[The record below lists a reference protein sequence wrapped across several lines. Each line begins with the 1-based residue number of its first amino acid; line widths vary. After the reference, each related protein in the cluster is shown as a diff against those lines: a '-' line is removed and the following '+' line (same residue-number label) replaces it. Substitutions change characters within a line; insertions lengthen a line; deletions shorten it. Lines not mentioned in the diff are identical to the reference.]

1 MTAAAAVKVLIV
13 DDSAVVREVL
23 TRELSRQPGIEVVGT
38 APDPYIARDKIL
50 QLDPDVMTLDVEM
63 PRMDGITFLR
73 KIMQHHPVRTIML
86 SSLTPKGGEMAME
99 ALAAGAVDVLCKPGA
114 AYTVGDLVPVL
125 AQQIRAAAQVDIAK
139 MRLAGSASA
148 RPSAPAT
155 KALLQTT
162 NKILAIG
169 ASTGGTRA
177 IEDMLMS
184 MPANCPAIVI
194 AQHMPAGFTQ
204 SFSQRLD
211 RICAMEVRE
220 AKDGDSV
227 VPGVALVAPGNYHM
241 RLSRSG
247 ARYYVELNQT
257 ERRHFQRPAVDELF
271 ESVAEYAGR
280 NAVGAI
286 LTGMGADGA
295 EGLLKMREAGAHT
308 IAQDEKTSVVWG
320 MPGEA
325 VKRGAAVEVL
335 PLPQVATAALVACQE
350 SAARRGDA

>member
-1 MTAAAAVKVLIV
+1 MTAVAVKVLIV
-13 DDSAVVREVL
+13 DDSAVVRDVL
-23 TRELSRQPGIEVVGT
+23 TRELSRQAGIEVVGT

-139 MRLAGSASA
+139 MRLAGSASV
-148 RPSAPAT
+148 RPPASAT

-162 NKILAIG
+162 NRILAIG

-184 MPANCPAIVI
+184 MPANCPAMVI

-241 RLSRSG
+241 LLRRSG
-247 ARYYVELNQT
+247 ARYYVELTQT

-280 NAVGAI
+280 NAVGVI

-295 EGLLKMREAGAHT
+295 AGLLRMWKAGAHT

-325 VKRGAAVEVL
+325 VKLGAAAEVL
-335 PLPQVATAALVACQE
+335 PLPQIASAALAGCHENGV
-350 SAARRGDA
+350 RRGDA